1 MEQFLAFIFYLIVG
15 LYLIRL
21 AFIYLFPWLIKRWMK
36 RMAKR
41 MEQQRQQYQQY
52 SEPSASSQDSR
63 SKLDDV
69 GEYVD
74 FEEIKDDK
82 P

>member
-1 MEQFLAFIFYLIVG
+1 MEQFLAFVFYFIIG
-15 LYLIRL
+15 LYLFRL
-21 AFIYLFPWLIKRWMK
+21 ALVYALPWLIRRWML
-36 RMAKR
+36 RVARR
-41 MEQQRQQYQQY
+41 MEQQQQQYQQHY
-52 SEPSASSQDSR
+52 QTNSSASENR

>member
-1 MEQFLAFIFYLIVG
+1 MEQFLAFIFYLIIG

-21 AFIYLFPWLIKRWMK
+21 AFIYLFPWLVKRWMN
-36 RMAKR
+36 RMVKR
-41 MEQQRQQYQQY
+41 MEQQQQQYQQY
-52 SEPSASSQDSR
+52 TEPSSSQESR

-74 FEEIKDDK
+74 FEEIKEDK